1 MEVLSILFF
10 VCLLVIAF
18 LGGLL
23 ICVLSKEEPAPSAS
37 TNIPMQANAQICQNI
52 VEDQLGY
59 LFRIGLDFN
68 EGEED
73 SVRDNLYRIVA
84 GKLLHG

>member
-1 MEVLSILFF
+1 MQI
-10 VCLLVIAF
+10 LVID
-18 LGGLL
+18 
-23 ICVLSKEEPAPSAS
+23 EPALNIGKLVEHLKKFCDHSDLSELVPSP
-37 TNIPMQANAQICQNI
+37 NIPMQADAQICQNI